1 LSKYGGFRKKIP
13 HTFVQKEFFP
23 LYELHW
29 IELFLVS
36 QVVEICQ
43 KGKKC

>member
-1 LSKYGGFRKKIP
+1 MVVSEKKIP
-13 HTFVQKEFFP
+13 HTLVQKECFP

-29 IELFLVS
+29 IEFFLVS

-43 KGKKC
+43 KGKEC